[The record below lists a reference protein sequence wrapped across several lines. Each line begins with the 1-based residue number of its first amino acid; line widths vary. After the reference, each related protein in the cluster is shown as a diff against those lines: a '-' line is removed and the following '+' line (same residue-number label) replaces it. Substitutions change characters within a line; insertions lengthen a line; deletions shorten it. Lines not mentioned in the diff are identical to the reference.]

1 MQALVCGVVAYREGW
16 KRILSISLHVKWRGS
31 KFEKDRNGERERRG
45 GGGIIVYKIFIKRKS
60 SKLGGYEIKF
70 CNKTCFRGEKKIF
83 IGGNLNAGKIMI
95 INFAY

>member
-1 MQALVCGVVAYREGW
+1 VELWHIEKDG
-16 KRILSISLHVKWRGS
+16 RGS
-31 KFEKDRNGERERRG
+31 SPFLSMSNGEDPNLRRIGMEREREGG